1 MADYQYAF
9 DTCPSSRDQM
19 NDTSGLDYRPGDLFL
34 GVNSKGQPIGVK
46 TQQHALTFGSAGAG
60 KGAAIL
66 IPNLLKWPHNVLVID
81 PKGSN
86 AANTIAERA
95 RAGHNC
101 YVIDPYGESG
111 VPERYRAT
119 FNPLA
124 DLDPDSATFSDDC
137 DVIGDGLIVRSDPRH
152 EEWYSGAAKILGG
165 LIAFAAFTGGKD
177 ATLADMR
184 MMLLQDNDG
193 LRGMAGEMLE
203 SHIGT
208 IRAAGSSILTGLD
221 GKGVERDCLAGAKR
235 ATSWLDSPPIAEALG
250 RSTFRLSDLKTGD
263 ASIYLVMPFRYLQTK
278 AGFLRLFVQCAI
290 HAMQASLR
298 GRRCLFLLDEF
309 YSLGRMDEIA
319 TGFGTMREYNLQIW
333 AFMQDMTQL
342 RRLYGDLAG
351 TFLANSAVH
360 NFIGATEP
368 TTVEHLSKALGT
380 KRWHDASP
388 PRVWKNIQGSY
399 RDNEHLYKANDEA
412 WREWRTETR
421 HTEGQPII
429 RPDELARLL
438 AVPPDR
444 PCEQSVNIVYGS
456 RAVVVQ
462 TQSYWEILRREQL
475 ERIHKEEQDRL
486 WAKEQKE
493 RGERIQREQI
503 ENLQIMVDMGL
514 PYTPGVSGLYF
525 LPADQRAIWPAYK
538 QRFKAI
544 IEARAE
550 REFSR
555 LVAKIAPTE
564 SIYRRI
570 KWADF
575 IRHLSKLEASSNTD
589 EADLARRLYAELEPR
604 NKARK
609 TRARFWCSPL
619 PTRWR
624 LLKANGFRLP
634 GAAI

>member
-1 MADYQYAF
+1 MAKVGFAYEPQV
-9 DTCPSSRDQM
+9 SSRDRLR
-19 NDTSGLDYRPGDLFL
+19 DTSGLEYKPGDLFL
-34 GVNSKGQPIGVK
+34 GEDTNGLPVGVK

-66 IPNLLKWPHNVLVID
+66 IPNLLRWPDNVLVID

-86 AANTIAERA
+86 AANTIAARA

-101 YVIDPYGESG
+101 YVIDPYGESD
-111 VPERYRAT
+111 VPDRYRAT

-124 DLDPDSATFSDDC
+124 DLDPDSATFADDC

-165 LIAFAAFTGGKD
+165 LIAFAALSGGNE
-177 ATLADMR
+177 ATLSDMR

-250 RSTFRLSDLKTGD
+250 RSTFQLSDLKTGD
-263 ASIYLVMPFRYLQTK
+263 ASIYLVLPFRYLHTK

-333 AFMQDMTQL
+333 AFMQDRTQL
-342 RRLYGDLAG
+342 KSLYGDLAG
-351 TFLANSAVH
+351 TFLANSALH

-368 TTVEHLSKALGT
+368 TTVDALAKAIGF
-380 KRWHDASP
+380 KRERDVEP
-388 PRVWKNIQGSY
+388 PIVFKDIGGGSY
-399 RDNEHLYKANDEA
+399 ASDLHDINKDS
-412 WREWRTETR
+412 WRTWDADRRYTL
-421 HTEGQPII
+421 GQPVL
-429 RPDELARLL
+429 RPDEVAELM

-444 PCEQSVNIVYGS
+444 PCEHSVNVVYGN
-456 RAVVVQ
+456 RPVIVK
-462 TQSYWEILRREQL
+462 T
-475 ERIHKEEQDRL
+475 
-486 WAKEQKE
+486 
-493 RGERIQREQI
+493 
-503 ENLQIMVDMGL
+503 L
-514 PYTPGVSGLYF
+514 PYWV
-525 LPADQRAIWPAYK
+525 
-538 QRFKAI
+538 
-544 IEARAE
+544 EAE
-550 REFSR
+550 REKAEKERSKRKWDAHVEDMQRRYEERHQIAADLGLTEWGISGPSVSEADRARWKRYCAYKPAIEKAMERHYRQALKASKTPWAKDLLRANFPWRHFR
-555 LVAKIAPTE
+555 LEMAEPLN
-564 SIYRRI
+564 
-570 KWADF
+570 ADHPRWGAADRQALYAAL
-575 IRHLSKLEASSNTD
+575 IETQRQMNDRALHLSRPTGERTKIFWKNGL
-589 EADLARRLYAELEPR
+589 
-604 NKARK
+604 
-609 TRARFWCSPL
+609 RA
-619 PTRWR
+619 
-624 LLKANGFRLP
+624 P
-634 GAAI
+634 GRAF